1 MALFQD
7 TNGSITNNMVKIV
20 GRKNVL
26 SNFEER
32 YCYSVDAT
40 NVKELK
46 GIATTV
52 VFPHTTEEV
61 SKIMQ
66 YAYKYSV
73 PVVPR
78 SAGTSVSGGALPLQS
93 GIVLDFSKMDKI
105 IEINKDNL
113 YCIAQSGVV
122 IQKLQEEVKKQ
133 GLFYPP
139 DPSSLA
145 VSMLGGSIAM
155 SSGGARSF
163 KYGTTKD
170 YVINLEVVLAD
181 GRVINTGVNCSK
193 NVTGY
198 NLTQLFVGSEGTLGV
213 ITQATLRLIPQPSSK
228 KVLFAYFDTLEDTSN
243 TVNNIISALITP
255 SVIDILDKNTLL
267 TIEKY
272 NPVGLLT
279 DKEAAL
285 LIEVDGDEETIKK
298 QYEQIIEICKNNR
311 SAFIKTA
318 ETIEEMEKIWTT
330 RRSSFGATAKLA
342 PDVVTEDIVVPREN
356 IVKAVR
362 GIREICDK
370 YNLKTCI
377 MGHIG
382 DGNIHP
388 NFALDLRNEEEYQ
401 NIQKAKEELF
411 DLAISLNGTLSGEHG
426 IGSEK
431 MPYMKKALSKEVLDV
446 MRAVKKVFDEKN
458 ILNPGKIFEQ
468 V

>member
-388 NFALDLRNEEEYQ
+388 NFALDLSN
-401 NIQKAKEELF
+401 KKEKENFEKLKDELF
-411 DLAISLNGTLSGEHG
+411 SYAISVDGTLSGEHG
-426 IGSEK
+426 IGVHKKKYLSRAIDENAYK
-431 MPYMKKALSKEVLDV
+431 LMKNLKEF
-446 MRAVKKVFDEKN
+446 FDKDN
-458 ILNPGKIFEQ
+458 ILNKEKMF
-468 V
+468 